1 MFSEIKMVV
10 DVYLMGPVPV
20 SPNFW
25 GEVKTQSDNPPPH
38 VGLMNNYTVTNIHSI
53 V

>member
-10 DVYLMGPVPV
+10 DVYLV

-25 GEVKTQSDNPPPH
+25 GEVKTQSDNPTPH
-38 VGLMNNYTVTNIHSI
+38 VGLMNNYTVTNVHSI